1 MRGMTSPSS
10 SLTRR
15 RAGSFIATGAFAAAF
30 GSGRLAQAQAQTPS
44 PTRAETISDSDAAL
58 LAAAIAGEHRTA
70 ARARDGARHP
80 LETLRFFGVAS
91 SHTVVE
97 LSPGGGW
104 YTEILAPYL
113 RANGRMLS
121 AHFARDSAV
130 EYERK
135 GRERFEAKLAANP
148 SLYDRVQ
155 VGTLPGPKS
164 ARSFEGLAAAGS
176 VDRVLTFR
184 NVHNWLDGEGFDVL
198 LRASFDVLKPGGV
211 LGVVEHRAAP
221 GSTLAQAIKTG
232 YVTEDLVIER
242 ARAAG
247 FTAVQRS
254 EVNANPRDTRDHARG
269 VWSLP
274 PTLAGK
280 DVDRERF
287 LAIGESDRM
296 TLRFT
301 KPLV

>member
-1 MRGMTSPSS
+1 M
-10 SLTRR
+10 
-15 RAGSFIATGAFAAAF
+15 ATGLLAAMLAPPRTAAA
-30 GSGRLAQAQAQTPS
+30 QADT
-44 PTRAETISDSDAAL
+44 DAAL
-58 LAAAIAGEHRTA
+58 LAAAIAGDHRVA
-70 ARARDGARHP
+70 GRARDAARHP
-80 LETLRFFGVAS
+80 FETLRFFGVAAG
-91 SHTVVE
+91 HAVIE

-113 RANGRMLS
+113 RANGRMLA

-130 EYERK
+130 AYERT
-135 GRERFEAKLAANP
+135 GRERFDAKLAAQP
-148 SLYDRVQ
+148 LLYDRVQ
-155 VGTLPGPKS
+155 VGTMPGPKTS
-164 ARSFEGLAAAGS
+164 RSFEGLAAAGS

-184 NVHNWLDGEGFDVL
+184 NVHNWLEGDAFDVI
-198 LRASFDVLKPGGV
+198 LRASFDVLRPGGM

-221 GSTLAQAIKTG
+221 GTTLAQSVKTG
-232 YVTEDLVIER
+232 YVTEELVIER

-247 FTAVQRS
+247 FTDVRRS

-280 DVDRERF
+280 DVDRERY

-301 KPLV
+301 KPAG